1 MNRAASNSSFKKSL
15 DALSV
20 QSAAAESPFE
30 RRRVGKLV
38 VLVLGVLGVLL
49 LGRVVVY
56 SEGGIQVSQ
65 LGDAVVWS
73 SAQAKWGDV
82 PCGGGD
88 AAPPVDGSS
97 RVLVTGAAGFI
108 GHGPLRR
115 HAALATACLPVPDVS
130 RTRPWACPS
139 SLLTGG
145 GSALTDSTLLPQ
157 VSATA

>member
-20 QSAAAESPFE
+20 QSAVAESPFE

-82 PCGGGD
+82 PCGGDGTL
-88 AAPPVDGSS
+88 AP
-97 RVLVTGAAGFI
+97 GAA
-108 GHGPLRR
+108 RSA
-115 HAALATACLPVPDVS
+115 HAGTCSGAEKQKAQRYHP
-130 RTRPWACPS
+130 
-139 SLLTGG
+139 
-145 GSALTDSTLLPQ
+145 
-157 VSATA
+157 